1 MDVSWKIPRMA
12 SKDREVEEIQKPA
25 LVDGVADNV
34 ADEGVEEET
43 AELKRHSVFLRKIAW
58 FVELIVV
65 FIGLAISLSLLSTG
79 NDLTTAFT
87 LAAPFVMISLVELT
101 KIPFVV
107 GLWHSRKSFIMYV
120 VIISFLCLITFETL
134 LNGFERAFSSINNE
148 INLKEIE
155 ISKLENQ
162 IKVNEDNIQV
172 ALQDYNAKTE
182 NISSDKDRV
191 QSDYKR
197 QYASAVKRN
206 QALSRNVPKLR
217 STLSTAREQLNQL
230 KLEKANLLQELS
242 AKKEER
248 FKSSLERTQG
258 NTDMVQVE
266 RARLL
271 AQLDTLNAE
280 KQQALDDSN
289 FFTSGVVKKDY
300 DEKIRYVEEQLNGIN
315 NKTITGTEKSPN
327 LESVQ
332 FLDDYY
338 ADLLSLKDDM
348 IKQKSDEVKSLTR
361 SYNNAVSASSK
372 NLAAKQQ
379 RLAKDKTAALQSL
392 DSKREKIDTEFSN
405 EKEYIDQIRQDNAK
419 LRFDIRVIE
428 IEANTLAL
436 SNQIYRMASYI
447 DDVNHYKAVNHS
459 TLTMVGLFWFGSLA
473 LIGSI
478 TGIALTL
485 SGLHLGSLAR
495 KRKKKASAV
504 TPREAKGATL
514 TAAT

>member
-1 MDVSWKIPRMA
+1 MSNIMDVSWKIPRMA
-12 SKDREVEEIQKPA
+12 SKDRDVEEIQKPIV
-25 LVDGVADNV
+25 VDKVV
-34 ADEGVEEET
+34 DEQAEKEI
-43 AELKRHSVFLRKIAW
+43 AELNKHSVFLRKIAW
-58 FVELIVV
+58 VVEIIVV
-65 FIGLAISLSLLSTG
+65 FIGLAISISLISTG
-79 NDLTTAFT
+79 NDLVTAFT

-134 LNGFERAFSSINNE
+134 LNGFERAFSSINNQ
-148 INLKEIE
+148 INLSEIE

-162 IKVNEDNIQV
+162 IKINEENIEV
-172 ALQDYNAKTE
+172 ALQNYNAKTQ
-182 NISSDKDRV
+182 NISSDKAAV
-191 QSDYKR
+191 QSDYKQ

-217 STLSTAREQLNQL
+217 STLSTTREQLTQL
-230 KLEKANLLQELS
+230 KVEKANLLQELS

-266 RARLL
+266 RSRLL
-271 AQLDTLNAE
+271 AQLSTLNAE
-280 KQQALDDSN
+280 KQIALDDAN

-300 DEKIRYVEEQLNGIN
+300 DEKIRYVEEQISGIN
-315 NKTITGTEKSPN
+315 SKTITGKEQTTN
-327 LESVQ
+327 LESVK

-338 ADLLSLKDDM
+338 AELLSLKDDM
-348 IKQKSDEVKSLTR
+348 IKQKSEEVTSLSR
-361 SYNNAVSASSK
+361 SYNNAARASNK
-372 NLAAKQQ
+372 NLAVKQQ
-379 RLAKDKTAALQSL
+379 RLVKDKTVALQSL
-392 DSKREKIDTEFSN
+392 DNRLEKIDADFSN
-405 EKEYIDQIRQDNAK
+405 EKQYINEINQANSK

-436 SNQIYRMASYI
+436 SNQIYRMASYV
-447 DDVNHYKAVNHS
+447 DNVNHYKEVKHS

-485 SGLHLGSLAR
+485 SGLHLGSLAD
-495 KRKKKASAV
+495 KRKKSASLGTV
-504 TPREAKGATL
+504 S
-514 TAAT
+514 